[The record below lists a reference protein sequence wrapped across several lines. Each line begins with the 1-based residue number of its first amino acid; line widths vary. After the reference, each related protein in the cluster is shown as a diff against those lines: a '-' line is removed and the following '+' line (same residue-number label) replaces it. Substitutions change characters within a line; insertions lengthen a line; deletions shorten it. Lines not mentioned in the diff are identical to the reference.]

1 MIDPDYVQSMAA
13 YNGWQNKNLYD
24 AADSLSDADRRADRG
39 AFFGSI
45 HATLSH
51 LLWGDLRWM
60 SRFADIE
67 PPIQPNIPASV
78 NECADWEEL
87 KARRLAADQAIIGWA
102 AELSPEDLAGD
113 LTWYSGAAGRDET
126 RPLAMLITHFF
137 NHQTHHRGQVHAML
151 TAAGAKPDDTDLFL
165 MPAEKW
171 SLASD

>member
-1 MIDPDYVQSMAA
+1 MAA
-13 YNGWQNKNLYD
+13 YNAWQNENLYC
-24 AADSLSDADRRADRG
+24 AADTLGDADRRADKG

-60 SRFADIE
+60 NRFADV
-67 PPIQPNIPASV
+67 PAPNQPNIPASV
-78 NECADWEEL
+78 DECDDWEEM
-87 KARRLAADQAIIGWA
+87 KSRRIAADQAIVDWA
-102 AELSPEDLAGD
+102 AGLTDNDLAGD

-137 NHQTHHRGQVHAML
+137 NHQTHHRGQIHCLL
-151 TAAGAKPDDTDLFL
+151 TSLGAKPNDTDLFL

-171 SLASD
+171 P